1 MDLNHL
7 YSEHQLAL
15 MRAAGATSRLTR
27 VRHLGIASMIGNR
40 IGWYQLS
47 NGAPASSGWLGIKDP
62 MRVSDTGRPQ

>member
-15 MRAAGATSRLTR
+15 MRAAGATSRLAR
-27 VRHLGIASMIGNR
+27 VRHLGIADMIGNR

-47 NGAPASSGWLGIKDP
+47 IGAPASSGWFGTRNP
-62 MRVSDTGRPQ
+62 MRGSDAGRPQ